1 MSLNNLIFPTLAMF
15 KYEGPH
21 LPVGGGP
28 TMLFSRVKRSRN
40 EMFDREYEFNK
51 IISAITDGVPLI
63 VVTGIRRVGKTT
75 LVKVLLNEIDTPGVY
90 IDTRKLWSIHTN
102 ISPKV
107 IKKEIVK
114 SLDARKSYAPVMR
127 LLRSLKSVAIAGSG
141 VEFKY
146 EKTDLID
153 VLDDIENNGER
164 TVIVFDEAQYLRY
177 SNYNYTALFASLNDN
192 YENITLILTGSEI
205 QILEE
210 FLGFNDKH
218 SPLYKREH
226 EIVHLDRFSKDE
238 SATYL
243 KEGFK
248 EVGLSVEDREIENAV
263 EVLDGIVGW
272 LREYGWLRYRGRT
285 HSEAIDEV
293 FQKAKSDIIDEL
305 SGYSPR
311 YLTIMMAISEGYHSW
326 SAIKAY
332 VERSE
337 GKRIDKKTL
346 YTALRNLIRYGYIEK
361 RDDGH
366 YIIDPVIERALRHTR

>member
-1 MSLNNLIFPTLAMF
+1 MRGYPLL
-15 KYEGPH
+15 
-21 LPVGGGP
+21 VGGDL
-28 TMLFSRVKRSRN
+28 TMLFSRIKKSRN

-51 IISAITDGVPLI
+51 ITSAINDEVPLI

-75 LVKVLLNEIDTPGVY
+75 LVKVLLNEIDMSGIY
-90 IDTRKLWSIHTN
+90 IDARKLWSIHAN
-102 ISPKV
+102 ISPNV

-114 SLDARKSYAPVMR
+114 SFNARKSYAPVMK
-127 LLRSLKSVAIAGSG
+127 LLQSLKSITIAGSG
-141 VEFKY
+141 VEFKD
-146 EKTDLID
+146 ENTDLID
-153 VLDDIENNGER
+153 VLDDIESSGEK

-177 SNYNYTALFASLNDN
+177 SNYDYTALFASLNDN

-226 EIVHLDRFSKDE
+226 EIVHLDRFSRGE
-238 SATYL
+238 SAMYL

-248 EVGLSVEDREIENAV
+248 EVSLSVSDKEIENTV

-272 LREYGWLRYRGRT
+272 LREYGWLRYRGKT

-305 SGYSPR
+305 SRYSPR

-326 SAIKAY
+326 TAIKAY

-346 YTALRNLIRYGYIEK
+346 YTALRNLTKYGYIEK
-361 RDDGH
+361 RDDEH
-366 YIIDPVIERALRHTR
+366 YIVDPVIERALRHAR